1 MTWIIKKPTII
12 SCVQIMK
19 FQGKCFEINNMEFM
33 KEFVYYFVFLESLNV
48 SNIFIEAQRCSL
60 SPKTNIL

>member
-1 MTWIIKKPTII
+1 
-12 SCVQIMK
+12 MK